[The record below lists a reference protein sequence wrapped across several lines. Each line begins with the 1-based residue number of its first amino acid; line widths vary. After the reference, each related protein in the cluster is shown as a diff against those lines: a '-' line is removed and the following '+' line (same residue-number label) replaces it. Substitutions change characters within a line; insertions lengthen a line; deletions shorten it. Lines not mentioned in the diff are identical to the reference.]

1 MLRSISVTIALVL
14 VLASVLAGCTPVPE
28 DAETEEATVDS
39 EAAPVVVEPSEPVGS
54 TDFTYLPGTWSV
66 SATLDEIDKGAMRE
80 AADQPSQRWE
90 IALDGTVM
98 TLVTDTHT
106 YVGTIEPE
114 LDSGWVF
121 TAVTTENDEDGEVWT
136 SAIEVHGKRT
146 GDSTFA
152 GSMEATVVSGGAHQ
166 YKARWTLE
174 GRRP

>member
-1 MLRSISVTIALVL
+1 VLRSISVTIALVL

-121 TAVTTENDEDGEVWT
+121 TAVTSRERSRSTASEPATARSQGAWRPPSCRAALT
-136 SAIEVHGKRT
+136 STRL
-146 GDSTFA
+146 A
-152 GSMEATVVSGGAHQ
+152 GRSRAAG
-166 YKARWTLE
+166 
-174 GRRP
+174 P